1 MRFTLFNNRRVRIGF
16 YVFLFTGLIAL
27 VASLGVTNRKQG
39 KKKLEASSLL
49 DACSGFPA
57 LNPTTSVGA
66 ARLLNSTGAFDPFEV
81 YLRSLNVVF
90 ASMTLA
96 SFDVLK
102 ATATYRFEFVALGD
116 FSDDPSVDRPRPKY
130 DLNFTIPGVT
140 SLTFA
145 KGKAMQRQDV
155 TIGLIGDVND
165 YPFDTHESTVITL
178 EGVFRN
184 TTAGSNATAAAIPI
198 VAEASGS
205 SQGFRVD
212 FPPDLACAGTLA
224 DGTPVQLIASA
235 KISRTFTTQFFSVM
249 VSILLWILS
258 LLVIS
263 IALNIVVRGRKVEP
277 PVIAFSAAILFAIP
291 GVRNAQPGIPPIG
304 SNVDVVGFFWNIS
317 LCAVGVTMLLGR
329 YFYTAATTAPPADPK
344 PQFPSQQTVVEQII
358 VDK

>member
-1 MRFTLFNNRRVRIGF
+1 MRFTLFSNRRFRLAF
-16 YVFLFTGLIAL
+16 YAFLFAALIAL
-27 VASLGVTNRKQG
+27 VAILGVTNRKQG
-39 KKKLEASSLL
+39 KRKLEASSLL

-57 LNPTTSVGA
+57 LNPTSSLA
-66 ARLLNSTGAFDPFEV
+66 AQRVLNATGAFDPFEV

-102 ATATYRFEFVALGD
+102 ATATYRFDFVALGD
-116 FSDDPSVDRPRPKY
+116 FSEDPTVDRPRPKY

-140 SLTFA
+140 SMTFA

-155 TIGLIGDVND
+155 TIGLTGDVND
-165 YPFDTHESTVITL
+165 YPFDTQESAVITL

-184 TTAGSNATAAAIPI
+184 TTAGANATVAVVPI

-205 SQGFRVD
+205 SQGFRID

-224 DGTPVQLIASA
+224 DGTPAQIIASA

-263 IALNIVVRGRKVEP
+263 ISLNIVMRGRKVEP

-329 YFYTAATTAPPADPK
+329 YFYLATTTPDPAPPK
-344 PQFPSQQTVVEQII
+344 PQPSQQTVVEQIVI
-358 VDK
+358 DK